1 MRGAKF
7 IQREERRPNPDCCI
21 FIVGNKIFQ
30 HNISF
35 HIQLKIRIISYYW
48 QQNISTQYSIS
59 HSKYLPTGNRN
70 YNTINIIK
78 IKTSKLA
85 TKYEIQILYKVK
97 SKQNN

>member
-1 MRGAKF
+1 MATKYY
-7 IQREERRPNPDCCI
+7 NTI
-21 FIVGNKIFQ
+21 FPFEIL
-30 HNISF
+30 
-35 HIQLKIRIISYYW
+35 LKIRIISYYS

-85 TKYEIQILYKVK
+85 TKYEIQILYKIK
-97 SKQNN
+97 SKQNDWA